1 MSILVDEN
9 TRLLVQG
16 ITGREGTFHTEQM
29 VRYGTQVVAGVTPG
43 RGGQEACGAPV
54 FNTVAQ
60 AVRET
65 EANVSI
71 IFVPG
76 PFAPDAV
83 IEAVDAGIPFVVCIS
98 EHIPVQDM
106 LRVYHYV
113 NIKGARLQG
122 PNCPGLISPGKAKVG
137 IMAGDIH
144 IPGPVGVVSRSGTLT
159 YEVVSHLTGENV
171 GQSTVIGIGGD
182 PVIGTGFIDVLRM
195 FEEDPQTEAVVMI
208 GEIGGTDEEEAAA
221 FIKAHMTK
229 PVVGF
234 HCRSHRAAGKAHGTR
249 RSNRLR
255 RDWHGRFEDRGA
267 SGRGRAR
274 GRLPPRS
281 GAAGGRANR
290 AVMLEEYLRNG
301 RV

>member
-29 VRYGTQVVAGVTPG
+29 VQYGTQVVAGVTPG
-43 RGGQEACGAPV
+43 RGGQKACGVPV

-65 EANVSI
+65 GANVSI

-76 PFAPDAV
+76 PFAPDAI

-106 LRVYHYV
+106 LRAYHYV

-159 YEVVSHLTGENV
+159 YEVVSHLTGQGV
-171 GQSTVIGIGGD
+171 GQSTVVGIGGD

-195 FEEDPQTEAVVMI
+195 FEQDPETEAVVMI

-221 FIKAHMTK
+221 FIQKHMTK

-234 HCRSHRAAGKAHGTR
+234 IAGRTAPPEKRMGHAGAIVSGGIGTAESKIAALQAAGVDVA
-249 RSNRLR
+249 
-255 RDWHGRFEDRGA
+255 DF
-267 SGRGRAR
+267 
-274 GRLPPRS
+274 PRE
-281 GAAGGRANR
+281 AALLAAERI
-290 AVMLEEYLRNG
+290 LL
-301 RV
+301 